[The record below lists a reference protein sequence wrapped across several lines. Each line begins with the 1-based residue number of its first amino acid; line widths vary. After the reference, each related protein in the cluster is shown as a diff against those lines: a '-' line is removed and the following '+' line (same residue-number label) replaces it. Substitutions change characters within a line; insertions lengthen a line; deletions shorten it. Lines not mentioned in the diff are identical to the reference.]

1 MFGGT
6 KSSIKKR
13 IVVRRTVRSMFGEET
28 FAQLRTGFRL
38 HGKQKGHGSIPIQ
51 VSLLFEKVVV
61 CGHCLVTLSLTINVT
76 LKWLSSLPILM
87 QESCWW

>member
-1 MFGGT
+1 
-6 KSSIKKR
+6 
-13 IVVRRTVRSMFGEET
+13 MFGEQT

-38 HGKQKGHGSIPIQ
+38 VSRGTSVRIHFGSPF
-51 VSLLFEKVVV
+51 SSKVVI

-87 QESCWW
+87 QVSFWW